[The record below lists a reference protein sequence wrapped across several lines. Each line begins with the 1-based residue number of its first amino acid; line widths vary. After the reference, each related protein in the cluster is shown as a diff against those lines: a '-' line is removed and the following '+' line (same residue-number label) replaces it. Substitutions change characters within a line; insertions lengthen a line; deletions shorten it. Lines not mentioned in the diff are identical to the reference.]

1 MPEQIEAVLQ
11 LVPALRD
18 KQVRVTS
25 LSGGITNRN
34 YRLDA
39 DGESYVLRIG
49 GENAALLGIDRACE
63 HACAVAAAAYGIGPE
78 VLAFLPEHDA
88 LITRFVS
95 GRILAPCDMQSVP
108 TLRRAV
114 EALRRFHDGS
124 PVPGVFSPFTTIR
137 EYYELAQGSPKG
149 RPVSFPNM
157 IDQAMDWMRRIEESL
172 QTGEPPCPCH
182 NDLLPANFIDDGGSV
197 WIIDWEYAGMG
208 DRFFDLGNLAVNNQ
222 FDAEHEQLLLEL
234 YFGEVRPDHLRRLHL
249 MRLISDLREAL
260 WGFLQSGISTLDFDF
275 QGYGQAHLKR
285 FLEAAASDSQ
295 STPRFLR
302 ARA

>member
-1 MPEQIEAVLQ
+1 MHEQIEAVLQ
-11 LVPALRD
+11 LVPALWD
-18 KQVRVTS
+18 KPVRVTP

-34 YRLDA
+34 YRLDT

-49 GENAALLGIDRACE
+49 GENSALLGIDRACE
-63 HACAVAAAAYGIGPE
+63 HTCTVAAATYGIGPE

-95 GRILAPCDMQSVP
+95 GRILAPRDLQTVAA
-108 TLRRAV
+108 LRLAV
-114 EALRRFHDGS
+114 EAVRRFHDGP
-124 PVPGVFSPFTTIR
+124 PVPGVFSPFTTVR
-137 EYYELAQGSPKG
+137 DYYALAQGSPNG
-149 RPVSFPNM
+149 HPVSFPNT
-157 IDQAMDWMRRIEESL
+157 IDQAMELLGRIEESL
-172 QTGEPPCPCH
+172 ETDEPPCPCH
-182 NDLLPANFIDDGGSV
+182 NDLLPDNFIDDGTSL

-222 FDAEHEQLLLEL
+222 FDAEHELLLLEL
-234 YFGEVRPDHLRRLHL
+234 YFGEVRPDHLQRLRL

-285 FLEAAASDSQ
+285 FLEAAASDTQ
-295 STPRFLR
+295 SIPHFLR